1 MAAEIHQSRL
11 IPSMPARRT
20 NQRYLFWLALGTILM
35 AAAMAVLLVLQLTQ
49 QQAIRKSG
57 DLRSDSITALTFQLE
72 REFLRLRQS
81 IDLASRSTPPLAL
94 NELRLRSDIFASRF
108 QLMHDAPSTTALQ
121 ERDEYTKVMPRL
133 EALVTQVDRVLQN
146 GHSPQPHELRPL
158 LAELNELGPD
168 VQELTMAATSH
179 IAGLLEEQESTMLT
193 QGQQIMALIFA
204 QLVLLLLAAGALAW
218 RQTRQEQERIALQTL
233 TDNLR
238 AANNAAEEA
247 NRGKSQFL
255 ANMSHELRTPFNGV
269 LGMLT
274 LLERTR
280 LDDSQ
285 REYVYTARSSADHL
299 LSLLNDILDVSAM
312 ESGKMGIH
320 PIAIPLQP
328 LVASIDQLM
337 RPLASQKGLGFAI
350 HTTADLPAWVEADG
364 TRLKQIVLNLVTN
377 AIKFSDSGAVTVKI
391 GRAPQATTGT
401 EGIYQLQLEVADQ
414 GIGMD
419 ATTLARLFE
428 RFTQGDASTSRRF
441 GGTGLGLEIS
451 RNLARRMGG
460 DITVQSAEG
469 HGSTFTVTLPLPQAA
484 PPNAATQPSERPTPV
499 GPSELAGLDVLVA
512 DDQMVNRKY
521 MGALLTSMGH
531 HPRFA
536 ENGEQA
542 CLEIQ
547 KKQPDL
553 VLMDLH
559 MPIMDGF
566 QATQQ
571 IRQWPEFTGVPIVA
585 LTADVFAE
593 TRQRASDVGMNAFIG
608 KPVSVDTI
616 QSLLADMFS
625 ANEKSAPATVPVA
638 DLREA
643 PCAPAAPEVP
653 KPAAQRAPR
662 RRFRSGD
669 VTAHINMHMVGEVC
683 IGVNLQGYRSL
694 LQGYFSDESGSLDA
708 LLQALQEGEPE
719 SLRAA
724 AHGFKGA
731 SANLG
736 FQKLADL
743 AFELEKHEENGRSFR
758 EAHTQLLAA
767 WEMTHALCLRMG
779 LTDVETALDRHRN
792 PPAATEKILAPA

>member
-1 MAAEIHQSRL
+1 
-11 IPSMPARRT
+11 MPARRT
-20 NQRYLFWLALGTILM
+20 NQRYLLWLALGTILM

-81 IDLASRSTPPLAL
+81 MELASRSKPPLAL
-94 NELRLRSDIFASRF
+94 DELRLRSDIFASRF
-108 QLMHDAPSTTALQ
+108 QLMHDTPSTTALQ
-121 ERDEYTKVMPRL
+121 EREEYTKVMPRL
-133 EALVTQVDRVLQN
+133 EALVTQVDRLLQN

-280 LDDSQ
+280 LDGSQ
-285 REYVYTARSSADHL
+285 REYVYTARNSADHL

-328 LVASIDQLM
+328 LVDSIDQLM

-350 HTTADLPAWVEADG
+350 HTAADLPAWVEADG

-391 GRAPQATTGT
+391 GRAPQATTGN
-401 EGIYQLQLEVADQ
+401 EGIYLLQLEVADQ

-419 ATTLARLFE
+419 AATLSRLFE

-469 HGSTFTVTLPLPQAA
+469 HGSTFTVTLPLLEAA
-484 PPNAATQPSERPTPV
+484 PPNAATQPSEMPAPFQ
-499 GPSELAGLDVLVA
+499 PELTGLDVLVA

-521 MGALLTSMGH
+521 MGALLISMGH

-547 KKQPDL
+547 KKPPDL

-571 IRQWPEFTGVPIVA
+571 IRQWPQFTKVPIVA

-593 TRQRASDVGMNAFIG
+593 TRQRANDVGMNAFIS

-625 ANEKSAPATVPVA
+625 ANEKSAPATAPVA
-638 DLREA
+638 DLQEA
-643 PCAPAAPEVP
+643 PCAPTASAEPEAP

-669 VTAHINMHMVGEVC
+669 VTAHINMPMVGEVC
-683 IGVNLQGYRSL
+683 IGVNVQGYRSL

-743 AFELEKHEENGRSFR
+743 AFELEKHEENGRSLR
-758 EAHTQLLAA
+758 EAHTQLLAD

-779 LTDVETALDRHRN
+779 LTDVQNVLDRHRN
-792 PPAATEKILAPA
+792 PPATTDKTPAPA

>member
-1 MAAEIHQSRL
+1 M
-11 IPSMPARRT
+11 
-20 NQRYLFWLALGTILM
+20 
-35 AAAMAVLLVLQLTQ
+35 LQLTQ

-81 IDLASRSTPPLAL
+81 MELASRSKPPLAL
-94 NELRLRSDIFASRF
+94 DELRLRSDIFASRF
-108 QLMHDAPSTTALQ
+108 QLMHDTPSTTALQ
-121 ERDEYTKVMPRL
+121 EREEYTKVMPRL
-133 EALVTQVDRVLQN
+133 EALVTQVDRLLQN

-280 LDDSQ
+280 LDGSQ
-285 REYVYTARSSADHL
+285 REYVYTARNSADHL

-328 LVASIDQLM
+328 LVDSIDQLM

-350 HTTADLPAWVEADG
+350 HTAADLPAWVEADG

-391 GRAPQATTGT
+391 GRAPQATTGN
-401 EGIYQLQLEVADQ
+401 EGIYLLQLEVADQ

-419 ATTLARLFE
+419 AATLSRLFE

-469 HGSTFTVTLPLPQAA
+469 HGSTFTVTLPLLEAA
-484 PPNAATQPSERPTPV
+484 PPNAATQPSEMPAPFQ
-499 GPSELAGLDVLVA
+499 PELTGLDVLVA

-521 MGALLTSMGH
+521 MGALLISMGH

-547 KKQPDL
+547 KKPPDL

-571 IRQWPEFTGVPIVA
+571 IRQWPQFTKVPIVA

-593 TRQRASDVGMNAFIG
+593 TRQRANDVGMNAFIS

-625 ANEKSAPATVPVA
+625 ANEKSAPATSSVA
-638 DLREA
+638 DLQEA
-643 PCAPAAPEVP
+643 PCAPTASAEPEAP

-669 VTAHINMHMVGEVC
+669 VTAHINMPMVGEVC
-683 IGVNLQGYRSL
+683 IGVNVQGYRSL

-708 LLQALQEGEPE
+708 LLQALQEGKPE

-743 AFELEKHEENGRSFR
+743 AFELEKHEENGRSLR

-779 LTDVETALDRHRN
+779 LTDVENVLDRHRN
-792 PPAATEKILAPA
+792 PSAVTEITSAPAPAPAPA